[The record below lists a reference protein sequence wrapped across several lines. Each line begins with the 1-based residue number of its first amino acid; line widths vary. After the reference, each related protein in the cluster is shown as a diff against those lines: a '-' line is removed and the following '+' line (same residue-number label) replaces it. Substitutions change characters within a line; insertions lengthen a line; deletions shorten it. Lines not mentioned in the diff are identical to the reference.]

1 MKEAAR
7 ALGLDESE
15 YGGVTLRIT
24 GATEL
29 RDLHGRG
36 GMGIIASFGRW
47 SEEDMAFIYARVTAA
62 EQLDAMTTA
71 LGSTEPVRPELEA
84 LLPEYTQPA
93 TRR

>member
-1 MKEAAR
+1 MR
-7 ALGLDESE
+7 ALGLNEDD

-29 RDLHGRG
+29 RDRHGRA
-36 GMGIIASFGRW
+36 GMQIIASFGRW

-62 EQLDAMTTA
+62 EQLDAMTSA
-71 LGSTEPVRPELEA
+71 LDSEEAVRPELEV

-93 TRR
+93 THR